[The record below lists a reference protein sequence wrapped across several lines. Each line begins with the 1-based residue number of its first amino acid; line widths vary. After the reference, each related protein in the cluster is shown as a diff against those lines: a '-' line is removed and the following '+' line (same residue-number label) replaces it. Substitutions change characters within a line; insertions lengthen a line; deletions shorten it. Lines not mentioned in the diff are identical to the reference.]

1 MSAKTVAEGQAPSI
15 IWMAGRGSQLSEVM
29 VSADGSQIIGV
40 GASVFCW
47 RASDLRLQRTVRI
60 GALPNSSRIT
70 LSPDGSRLAVVS
82 PYEAAVYDL
91 NTGEQLSH
99 YKDNSCRPVVDV
111 SQTPPRVMRFVQ
123 KGPRAAL
130 VDAQTG
136 RELVELPDYLLDPVC
151 FSPDGRW
158 LFVWGGLRLIAL
170 DLSGDMSRAR
180 LECERNHAPCF
191 DLRFSAN
198 SEWAVCYGKSPR
210 ELVVWD
216 LRRAQVR
223 VLSGGDDVAFFP
235 LAISNDGQ
243 LVAACRAWHSTD
255 PVAILRTDTGQK
267 VAEFSPRSLFAPMGL
282 GEAKLGGVAFLPG
295 GDTLVCYARED
306 SRSALPA
313 SYVLKYELRSGKAYF
328 AEGHSRPVKSI
339 DIARDGEQMLS
350 CAFMEPMRRW
360 RVGARRGEPVQK
372 RATDSSPAAA
382 RYLPDNRRYAVFHPN
397 GTISM
402 LTPEGLEQKYLK
414 PRILTLNTDFDLAPD
429 GVWAATGGAYLRIW
443 NLRTGRL
450 HLDTARNRAR
460 ASEARAHTV
469 AFSPDGRYLVSGS
482 AGFKEFLHSKGCV
495 ISCEPDSAEISL
507 WEVSSGKLVRRW
519 GRHEGGVWSLAFSP
533 DGRWLASGDGKGV
546 VRLWKMPEAVL
557 AHTLNLPPSLSD
569 TEALHAGSDPI
580 LSLAFSPDGRW
591 LAIGTCRALLFWN
604 MKAKTLNPIYTREV
618 GHGVT
623 TICFAPD
630 GRWFAYGR
638 MDGVIVVAR
647 TPQA

>member
-15 IWMAGRGSQLSEVM
+15 IWMAGRGSNLVKVA
-29 VSADGSQIIGV
+29 VSSDGSQIIGI
-40 GASVFCW
+40 GTGVFFW
-47 RASDLRLQRTVRI
+47 RTSDLSLQRTVPI
-60 GALPNSSRIT
+60 GAIPNFSRIT
-70 LSPDGSRLAVVS
+70 LALDGSRLAVVS
-82 PYEAAVYDL
+82 SCEASVYDL
-91 NTGEQLSH
+91 RTGTQLCH
-99 YKDNSCRPVVDV
+99 YDDRSSCLAVDV
-111 SQTPPRVMRFVQ
+111 SQNPPLAIRLERR
-123 KGPRAAL
+123 GPRTAL

-136 RELVELPDYLLDPVC
+136 QEIAELPDYLTEPVC

-158 LFVWGGLRLIAL
+158 LFVWGGLKLIAL

-223 VLSGGDDVAFFP
+223 VLSGGDDVASFP

-267 VAEFSPRSLFAPMGL
+267 IAEFSPRSLFAPMGL

-295 GDTLVCYARED
+295 GNTLVCYARED
-306 SRSALPA
+306 SRSALTA
-313 SYVLKYELRSGKAYF
+313 SYVFKYELRSGKSYF

-360 RVGARRGEPVQK
+360 RVVARRGEPVQK

-429 GVWAATGGAYLRIW
+429 GVWAATGGAYLRI
-443 NLRTGRL
+443 
-450 HLDTARNRAR
+450 
-460 ASEARAHTV
+460 
-469 AFSPDGRYLVSGS
+469 
-482 AGFKEFLHSKGCV
+482 
-495 ISCEPDSAEISL
+495 
-507 WEVSSGKLVRRW
+507 
-519 GRHEGGVWSLAFSP
+519 
-533 DGRWLASGDGKGV
+533 
-546 VRLWKMPEAVL
+546 
-557 AHTLNLPPSLSD
+557 
-569 TEALHAGSDPI
+569 
-580 LSLAFSPDGRW
+580 
-591 LAIGTCRALLFWN
+591 
-604 MKAKTLNPIYTREV
+604 
-618 GHGVT
+618 
-623 TICFAPD
+623 
-630 GRWFAYGR
+630 
-638 MDGVIVVAR
+638 
-647 TPQA
+647 